1 MIQTLDTNTM
11 TCGRL
16 SADELNQALRQ
27 FIGSEC
33 WYRHPIN
40 KRMIYTDGVKFFAE
54 NAGVSGGYWFLDK
67 VAIEIC
73 PLMKEKQQYF
83 VSLVIKV
90 NPDDHSAVIEAT
102 DGNET
107 TLATFEICYTDLQP
121 GEWRFYLQDD
131 IEHWVLLL
139 PSEY

>member
-1 MIQTLDTNTM
+1 MIEVIDTQTMTHGRLDT
-11 TCGRL
+11 
-16 SADELNQALRQ
+16 AELNQALRQ
-27 FIGSEC
+27 FTGSEH

-40 KRMIYTDGVKFFAE
+40 KRMIYTDGAKFFAE
-54 NAGVSGGYWFLDK
+54 NAGNSGGYWFLDK

-73 PLMKEKQQYF
+73 PLLKEKQQYF
-83 VSLVIKV
+83 ASLVIKV
-90 NPDDHSAVIEAT
+90 NPADHSAVIEVT

-107 TLATFEICYTDLQP
+107 KLASFGICYTDMQP

-131 IEHWVLLL
+131 IEYWVLLL

>member
-1 MIQTLDTNTM
+1 MNRS
-11 TCGRL
+11 RL
-16 SADELNQALRQ
+16 SSNELNQALMQ
-27 FIGSEC
+27 FTGTEH

-40 KRMIYTDGVKFFAE
+40 KRVIYTDGAKFFAE
-54 NAGVSGGYWFLDK
+54 NAGMSGGYWFIDK

-73 PLMKEKQQYF
+73 PLLSDKKQFFATLTLQ
-83 VSLVIKV
+83 VD
-90 NPDDHSAVIEAT
+90 PDEHSALIQVG
-102 DGNET
+102 DGNGD
-107 TLATFEICYTDLQP
+107 TLATFEICYTDVQP